1 MATTRIGVSVF
12 EGVEELDL
20 AGPYEVLSSWA
31 RFTDR
36 PVEVFTVGTSTEEV
50 RGSHGLRLVP
60 DRSWDGVESLD
71 VFVLPG
77 GRSGPQ
83 LTDEPFLQ
91 RLRDLSESGTLMTSV
106 CTGAVVFAAAGL
118 LDGLPATTHW
128 GSIETLAQYGR
139 DVDVRPDERYV
150 DAGDVITSQ
159 GVSAGID
166 MGLYLVKR
174 LESADR
180 AREIRRYIQYDPEP
194 PV

>member
-20 AGPYEVLSSWA
+20 VGPYEVLSAWA

-36 PVEVFTVGTSTEEV
+36 PVEVFTIADGTSEL
-50 RGSHGLRLVP
+50 RGSHGLGLVP
-60 DRSWDGVESLD
+60 DRSWPEVDGLD

-83 LTDEPFLQ
+83 LSDDRFLR
-91 RLRDLSESGTLMTSV
+91 RLRDLRSSGTLMTSV

-128 GSIETLAQYGR
+128 GSTDALAQYGE
-139 DVDVRPDERYV
+139 DVEVRPDERYV
-150 DAGDVITSQ
+150 DAGQVITSQ

-166 MGLYLVKR
+166 MALYLVKR
-174 LESADR
+174 LESEER
-180 AREIRRYIQYDPEP
+180 AREVRRYIQYDPEP

>member
-1 MATTRIGVSVF
+1 MATTRIGISVF

-36 PVEVFTVGTSTEEV
+36 PMEVFTIGASTEEV

-60 DRSWDGVESLD
+60 DRSWDAVDGLD

-83 LTDEPFLQ
+83 LTDEPFLR
-91 RLRDLSESGTLMTSV
+91 RLRDLSASGTLMTSV

-118 LDGLPATTHW
+118 LNGLPATTHW
-128 GSIETLAQYGR
+128 GSLESLAQYGNG
-139 DVDVRPDERYV
+139 VEVRPDERYV
-150 DAGDVITSQ
+150 DAGHVITSQ

-174 LESADR
+174 LESAER